1 MDMNDCM
8 TGFKLFAIL
17 MVVELS
23 FSETLTFKAVPKV
36 KDIDSIYITFDPINV
51 TAIRNTTTNPISETL
66 INNSELD
73 IYNTS
78 SSLNSVLRNAPSL
91 FALSDFNDAQDS
103 RISIRGFGARSNF
116 GIRGIKIL
124 VDGIPESTPDGQ
136 GQLDNISIDY
146 FEQISVFRGSTS
158 LLFGNASGGAISF
171 LSQPPKGN
179 DFTKS
184 SITLNTLNDR
194 SLTFFINRSKNNI
207 NWNFHVDIQKQK
219 GHRYHSSSHSSI
231 LNFQLRYQSKYFE
244 TFNFS
249 FNHLHSPYA
258 LDPGALT
265 LEQKINN
272 PKMARPENE
281 LYDSRESVQQ
291 SKLSLKTEKVLND
304 KMVLKTDIWF
314 LQRSFKNKLPFQNGG
329 QVNLLR
335 NYFGFNSKL
344 IYDIWVG
351 KAFNKIMFGI
361 EMNNQND
368 SRKRFDNIMG
378 VKGDMSYNGE
388 EKFLMAASF
397 VQYRMTLK
405 EHQFFSGI
413 RIDHNQTGVN
423 DKLSRDSELNYKKEY
438 FNVTPL
444 IGYKYQLNKSSYIF
458 TNYTTHFETPTL
470 YETGN
475 SFELEPQFNRM
486 GEFGIISQTNQ
497 WENIELVLFRSKVE
511 NEIISLEK
519 ANEPGRS
526 YYKNAGVTERM
537 GAEFSL
543 KKALTKKFSLLHT
556 HTFTDYKFTDYI
568 IDETALDGNYL
579 PSIPRYFGKLNFLYE
594 MKKRYAI
601 DLELYYTGEIFLD
614 DNNTHSNPKYLLS
627 NLKIKNT
634 YEAFGQNVTIFYY
647 IGNIFNIDYD
657 SNIRINAWSEKY
669 YEPGPSRYYSI
680 GLEF

>member
-1 MDMNDCM
+1 MDINDCM
-8 TGFKLFAIL
+8 TGFKLFTLL
-17 MVVELS
+17 MFVELS
-23 FSETLTFKAVPKV
+23 FSETLTFEAVPKV
-36 KDIDSIYITFDPINV
+36 KDIDSIYIRFDPINV

-91 FALSDFNDAQDS
+91 FALSDFNDVQDS

-146 FEQISVFRGSTS
+146 FEQVSVFRGSTS

-171 LSQPPKGN
+171 LSQPPKSQN
-179 DFTKS
+179 STRS
-184 SITLNTLNDR
+184 SMTMNSLSDR
-194 SLTFFINRSKNNI
+194 SLTFFMNRSQNNI
-207 NWNFHVDIQKQK
+207 DWNFHVDIQKQR

-231 LNFQLRYQSKYFE
+231 LNFQLRYRSKHFE
-244 TFNFS
+244 TLKFS

-258 LDPGALT
+258 LDPGSLT
-265 LEQKINN
+265 LEQKIND

-291 SKLSLKTEKVLND
+291 SKLSLRTQKVLND
-304 KMVLKTDIWF
+304 KIVLKTDIWF

-344 IYDIWVG
+344 TYNIWLG
-351 KAFNKIMFGI
+351 KTFNKIMFGI
-361 EMNNQND
+361 EMNNQSD

-378 VKGDMSYNGE
+378 VKGNMSYNGE
-388 EKFLMAASF
+388 EKFMMAASF

-413 RIDHNQTGVN
+413 RIDRNQTSMN
-423 DKLSRDSELNYKKEY
+423 DNLITDSESDYKEEY

-475 SFELEPQFNRM
+475 SFELEPQYNRM

-497 WENIELVLFRSKVE
+497 SENIELVLFRSKVE
-511 NEIISLEK
+511 NEIISFEK
-519 ANEPGRS
+519 ADEPGRS

-543 KKALTKKFSLLHT
+543 KKALTKKFSLLYA

-568 IDETALDGNYL
+568 NDESALDGNYL
-579 PSIPRYFGKLNFLYE
+579 PSIPRYFGKFNFLYE
-594 MKKRYAI
+594 LKKKYAI
-601 DLELYYTGEIFLD
+601 DLELYYSGEIFLN

-627 NLKIKNT
+627 NLKVKNT
-634 YEAFGQNVTIFYY
+634 HEAFGQSVTIFYY

-657 SNIRINAWSEKY
+657 SNIRINAWSERY